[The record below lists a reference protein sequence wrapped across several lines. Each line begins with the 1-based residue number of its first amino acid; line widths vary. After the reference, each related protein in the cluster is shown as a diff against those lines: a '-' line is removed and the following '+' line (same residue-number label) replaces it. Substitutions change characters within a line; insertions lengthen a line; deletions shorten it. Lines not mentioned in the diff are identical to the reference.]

1 MGAPARSSSKE
12 VIAVIKLLLLLR
24 SHTRIRI
31 GQQAT
36 QTATVVAGIS
46 GAAVTGSTVV
56 VNSNGKL
63 GVTAS
68 SARFKDEI
76 KPMNK
81 ASEAILALRPVTFR
95 YKQEIDPEGIPQFGL
110 MGEDVEKVTPDL
122 VARDDD
128 GKPYTMRYEAV
139 NAMLLNE
146 FLKEHHKVE
155 GQACKMEKQDRRI
168 AEQEATAA
176 KQQDNFTSTIVVA
189 AKGDCRSDSTNSE
202 RE

>member
-1 MGAPARSSSKE
+1 M
-12 VIAVIKLLLLLR
+12 IAVIKLLLRLR

-110 MGEDVEKVTPDL
+110 MGEDVEKVNPDL
-122 VARDDD
+122 VARI
-128 GKPYTMRYEAV
+128 RAV
-139 NAMLLNE
+139 GPNGA
-146 FLKEHHKVE
+146 
-155 GQACKMEKQDRRI
+155 GAWSDP
-168 AEQEATAA
+168 AT
-176 KQQDNFTSTIVVA
+176 ILVA
-189 AKGDCRSDSTNSE
+189 
-202 RE
+202 

>member
-128 GKPYTMRYEAV
+128 GKPYTVRYEAV

-146 FLKEHHKVE
+146 FLKEHHKVKE
-155 GQACKMEKQDRRI
+155 QACKMEKQDRRI